1 MVTRNRQQHVP
12 NFASWPLTRLVGE
25 AKRLGV
31 PSLRAIL
38 TQQDESMAKRE
49 LVDILTEAYS

>member
-1 MVTRNRQQHVP
+1 VVTRNRQQHVP
-12 NFASWPLTRLVGE
+12 NFANWPLTRLVAE

-31 PSLRAIL
+31 PSLKQIL
-38 TQQDESMAKRE
+38 TQQDDAMAKRE

>member
-1 MVTRNRQQHVP
+1 VVTRNREQNVP
-12 NFASWPLTRLVGE
+12 NFASWSLARLIAE

-31 PSLRAIL
+31 PSLKRIL
-38 TQQDESMAKRE
+38 KEQDQSMAKHE